1 MNILIHP
8 TVSFAGAGLFR
19 THREWIH
26 PARPG
31 INYEIIY
38 VVEGEVFIAEEDR
51 EYCLTAGQVLLLS
64 KGLSHRG
71 TRTSRDVSF
80 YWVHFELSDGELPFL
95 CRCFDRFENAALFK
109 ELLHASNLPV
119 VPEFLVNSIL
129 LHILSELCY
138 LSGEHAK
145 THDPRAER
153 IYEWLRI
160 HTTAKLTVDF
170 AAHTLGYSP
179 DHLTRIC
186 KRHFGIG
193 ARELMSRFLLDR
205 IKMLLSNSDLYLK
218 EIARELEFS
227 DDKALIGYFKYHEGA
242 TPTEF
247 RDRYPCIHMN
257 AR

>member
-1 MNILIHP
+1 MNMLVHP

-31 INYEIIY
+31 LNYEIIY

-64 KGLSHRG
+64 KGRSHRG

-80 YWVHFELSDGELPFL
+80 YWVHFELSEGELPFA
-95 CRCFDRFENAALFK
+95 CRYFERFENAALFK
-109 ELLHASNLPV
+109 ELLHANGLPDAPV
-119 VPEFLVNSIL
+119 YLVNSIL
-129 LHILSELCY
+129 LHILSALCH
-138 LSGEHAK
+138 LSGEHAPLRDQK
-145 THDPRAER
+145 AER

-160 HTTAKLTVDF
+160 HTTARMTVDF
-170 AAHTLGYSP
+170 AARRLGYSP

-193 ARELMSRFLLDR
+193 ARELMGHFLLDR
-205 IKMLLSNSDLYLK
+205 IKTLLANTDLYLK
-218 EIARELEFS
+218 EIARELEFA
-227 DDKALIGYFKYHEGA
+227 DDKALIGYFKYHEGD

-247 RDRYPCIHMN
+247 RNRYPCIHMN